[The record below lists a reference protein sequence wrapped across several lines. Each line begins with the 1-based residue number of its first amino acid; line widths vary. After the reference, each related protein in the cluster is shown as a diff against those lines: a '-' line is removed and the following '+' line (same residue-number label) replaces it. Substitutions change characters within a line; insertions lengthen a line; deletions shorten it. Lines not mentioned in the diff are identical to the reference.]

1 MATITEKIL
10 PRQLEDE
17 MRDSYIDYSMS
28 VIVSRAL
35 PDVRDGLKPVHRRV
49 LYGMNE
55 LGLAPNRPYKK
66 SARVVGEVLGKYHPH
81 GDTAVYDTIVRMA
94 QDFSMRYPLVQG
106 QGNFGSVDG
115 DSPAAMRYTE
125 ARMTPLAIE
134 MLRDLEK
141 ETVDFGPNFDETL
154 QQPLVMPAGIPNLLV
169 NGSTGIA
176 VGMATNIPPHN
187 LTEVINACLA
197 YIKNHAIT
205 SVELMKII
213 SAPDFPT
220 GGIIYGYDGV
230 RDAYTTGRGRVIVR
244 ARATI
249 ETQKNDREHI
259 VVTELPYQV
268 NKANLIEKMAE
279 FVRDKKLE
287 GISDIRDESDKDGL
301 RVVIELKRDA
311 VAKVVLNNLYKHTQ
325 MQTTF
330 GVIMLSLVKGVPRV
344 LELRS
349 MIKYYIE
356 HRNDVVLRRTKYDLS
371 EAEKRA
377 HILEGYI
384 IALDNIDAVIQ
395 TIKKSKDVDT
405 AQKRLM
411 AQFKLSEIQSKAI
424 LEMRLQRLTGL
435 ERDKIQ
441 AEYRDLIQLIEKLKA
456 IIASPELQMKII
468 GDELAEIK
476 KKYGDERRTE
486 IVYDTKDFTIEDMIA
501 EEDVVVTISHQGFIK
516 RFPVSGYRRQGR
528 GGKGITGAAT
538 REDDFLEHM
547 FIASTHHYIMFFTDR
562 GRCYWLKV
570 HEVPEAGRTSKG
582 RSIANLL
589 EKPPEERITAFI
601 NVKQFDEAHFVTMVT
616 EHGTIKKTVLSAFG
630 NIRRAGVQAI
640 TLDTK
645 DSLKDV
651 RLTNGQQE
659 IIIGTHEG
667 MACRFNE
674 KDVRDMGRTAA
685 GVRGVRLDEGDH
697 VIGMISPSRSGTTV
711 LVVSEEGYGKR
722 SEVSDYRLTRRGGKG
737 VITMKAT
744 EKTGKLVA
752 IKEVVDNDDL
762 ICVTKDGLVIRQ
774 HVAEIRVMGRNTQ
787 GVRVV
792 RLNEGDR
799 LAAVANVPADED
811 KEIDEA
817 LPEITKGKTPPLPPE
832 PEQGSIF
839 EG

>member
-1 MATITEKIL
+1 
-10 PRQLEDE
+10 
-17 MRDSYIDYSMS
+17 
-28 VIVSRAL
+28 
-35 PDVRDGLKPVHRRV
+35 
-49 LYGMNE
+49 
-55 LGLAPNRPYKK
+55 
-66 SARVVGEVLGKYHPH
+66 
-81 GDTAVYDTIVRMA
+81 
-94 QDFSMRYPLVQG
+94 
-106 QGNFGSVDG
+106 
-115 DSPAAMRYTE
+115 
-125 ARMTPLAIE
+125 
-134 MLRDLEK
+134 
-141 ETVDFGPNFDETL
+141 
-154 QQPLVMPAGIPNLLV
+154 
-169 NGSTGIA
+169 
-176 VGMATNIPPHN
+176 
-187 LTEVINACLA
+187 
-197 YIKNHAIT
+197 
-205 SVELMKII
+205 
-213 SAPDFPT
+213 
-220 GGIIYGYDGV
+220 
-230 RDAYTTGRGRVIVR
+230 
-244 ARATI
+244 
-249 ETQKNDREHI
+249 
-259 VVTELPYQV
+259 
-268 NKANLIEKMAE
+268 
-279 FVRDKKLE
+279 
-287 GISDIRDESDKDGL
+287 
-301 RVVIELKRDA
+301 
-311 VAKVVLNNLYKHTQ
+311 
-325 MQTTF
+325 
-330 GVIMLSLVKGVPRV
+330 MLSLVKGVPRV

-356 HRNDVVLRRTKYDLS
+356 HRNDVVLRRTRYDLN

-384 IALDNIDAVIQ
+384 IALDNIDEVIA

-411 AQFKLSEIQSKAI
+411 AQFKLSEIQAKAI
-424 LEMRLQRLTGL
+424 LDMRLQRLTGL

-441 AEYRDLIQLIEKLKA
+441 AEYREIIQLIERLKA

-486 IVYDTKDFTIEDMIA
+486 IIYDTKDFTIEDMIA
-501 EEDVVVTISHQGFIK
+501 EEDVVVTISHGGFIK

-589 EKPPEERITAFI
+589 EKPSDERITAFI

-616 EHGTIKKTVLSAFG
+616 EGGTIKKTVLSAFG
-630 NIRRAGVQAI
+630 NIRKAGVQAI
-640 TLDTK
+640 TLDTG

-685 GVRGVRLDEGDH
+685 GVRGITLEKGDI
-697 VIGMISPSRSGTTV
+697 VIGMIAPNRSGTSV

-774 HVAEIRVMGRNTQ
+774 HVADIRVMGRNTQ

-792 RLNEGDR
+792 RLNDGDR

-811 KEIDEA
+811 KELDEA
-817 LPEITKGKTPPLPPE
+817 AAASPKKPGGPPPPD
-832 PEQGSIF
+832 QASIF
-839 EG
+839 E

>member
-55 LGLAPNRPYKK
+55 LGLGPNRPYKK

-81 GDTAVYDTIVRMA
+81 GDVAVYDTIVRMA

-115 DSPAAMRYTE
+115 DPPAAMRYTE

-141 ETVDFGPNFDETL
+141 ETVDFGPNFDDTL
-154 QQPLVMPAGIPNLLV
+154 QQPLVMPASIPNLLV

-187 LTEVINACLA
+187 LTEVVSACLA
-197 YIKNHAIT
+197 YIKDNNIT
-205 SVELMKII
+205 SVDLMKFIT
-213 SAPDFPT
+213 APDFPT
-220 GGIIYGYDGV
+220 GGIIYGYEGV
-230 RDAYTTGRGRVIVR
+230 RDAYTTGRGRVLVR

-249 ETQKNDREHI
+249 ETSKNDRESI
-259 VVTELPYQV
+259 IVTELPYQV

-311 VAKVVLNNLYKHTQ
+311 IAKVVLNNLYKHTQ

-356 HRNDVVLRRTKYDLS
+356 HRNDVVLRRTKYDLDQ
-371 EAEKRA
+371 AEKRA

-384 IALDNIDAVIQ
+384 IALDNIEEVIK
-395 TIKKSKDVDT
+395 TIRGSKDTET
-405 AQKRLM
+405 AQNRLM
-411 AQFKLSEIQSKAI
+411 KQFKLSEIQAKAI
-424 LEMRLQRLTGL
+424 LDMRLQRLVGL
-435 ERDKIQ
+435 EREKIQ
-441 AEYRDLIQLIEKLKA
+441 AEYRDLLQQIEKFKS

-468 GDELAEIK
+468 GDELTEIRN
-476 KKYGDERRTE
+476 KYGDKRRTE

-501 EEDVVVTISHQGFIK
+501 EEDVVVTISHGGFIK

-616 EHGTIKKTVLSAFG
+616 EFGTIKKTVLSAFG
-630 NIRRAGVQAI
+630 NIRKGGVHAI
-640 TLDTK
+640 TLDEK

-685 GVRGVRLDEGDH
+685 GVRGVRLDEGDK
-697 VIGMISPSRSGTTV
+697 VIGMIAPTRSGTTV

-792 RLNEGDR
+792 RLNDGDR

-817 LPEITKGKTPPLPPE
+817 EASSGKPVPPPPDA
-832 PEQGSIF
+832 EQGSIF
-839 EG
+839 GG

>member
-49 LYGMNE
+49 LYGMSE
-55 LGLAPNRPYKK
+55 LGLGANRPYKK

-81 GDTAVYDTIVRMA
+81 GDTAVYDSIVRMA

-125 ARMTPLAIE
+125 ARMTPLAME

-141 ETVDFGPNFDETL
+141 ETVDFGPNFDDTL

-187 LTEVINACLA
+187 LTEVISACLA
-197 YIKNHAIT
+197 YIADNDVT
-205 SVELMKII
+205 SLQLMKHIT
-213 SAPDFPT
+213 APDFPT

-249 ETQKNDREHI
+249 TTAKNDRESI
-259 VVTELPYQV
+259 IITEIPYMV
-268 NKANLIEKMAE
+268 NKANMIEKIAE

-301 RVVIELKRDA
+301 RIVIELKRDA

-356 HRNDVVLRRTKYDLS
+356 HRNDVILRRTKYDLDQ
-371 EAEKRA
+371 AEKRA

-384 IALDNIDAVIQ
+384 IALDNIDEVIQ
-395 TIKKSKDVDT
+395 VIKKSKDVDT
-405 AQKRLM
+405 AQTRLM
-411 AQFKLSEIQSKAI
+411 ARFSLSEIQAKAI
-424 LEMRLQRLTGL
+424 LDMRLQRLTGL
-435 ERDKIQ
+435 ERDKIE
-441 AEYRDLIQLIEKLKA
+441 AEYRDLIQLIERLKT
-456 IIASPELQMKII
+456 IIASPQLQMKII
-468 GDELAEIK
+468 GDELAELK
-476 KKYGDERRTE
+476 AKFGDKRRTE

-501 EEDVVVTISHQGFIK
+501 EEDVVVTISHGGFIK

-528 GGKGITGAAT
+528 GGKGVTGAAT

-589 EKPPEERITAFI
+589 EKPADERITAFI

-616 EHGTIKKTVLSAFG
+616 EQGTIKKTVLSAFG
-630 NIRRAGVQAI
+630 NIRKAGVMAI
-640 TLDTK
+640 TLDTG
-645 DSLKDV
+645 DNLKDV
-651 RLTNGQQE
+651 RLTNGNQE
-659 IIIGTHEG
+659 IIIGTREG

-685 GVRGVRLDEGDH
+685 GVRGVRLDEGDY
-697 VIGMISPSRSGTTV
+697 VIGMISPSRSGTSV

-792 RLNEGDR
+792 RLGEGDS

-811 KEIDEA
+811 KEIDDA
-817 LPEITKGKTPPLPPE
+817 IPEITKGVPPE
-832 PEQGSIF
+832 PDQGSIF

>member
-55 LGLAPNRPYKK
+55 LGLGPNRPYKK

-81 GDTAVYDTIVRMA
+81 GDVAVYDTIVRMA

-115 DSPAAMRYTE
+115 DPPAAMRYTE

-141 ETVDFGPNFDETL
+141 ETVDFGPNFDDTL
-154 QQPLVMPAGIPNLLV
+154 QQPLVMPASIPNLLV

-187 LTEVINACLA
+187 LTEVVNGCLA
-197 YIKNHAIT
+197 YIKDNNIT
-205 SVELMKII
+205 SVDLMKYIT
-213 SAPDFPT
+213 APDFPT
-220 GGIIYGYDGV
+220 GGIIYGYEGV
-230 RDAYTTGRGRVIVR
+230 RDAYTTGRGRVLVR

-249 ETQKNDREHI
+249 ETSKNDRESI
-259 VVTELPYQV
+259 IVTELPYQV

-311 VAKVVLNNLYKHTQ
+311 IAKVVLNNLYKHTQ

-356 HRNDVVLRRTKYDLS
+356 HRNDVVLRRTKYDLDQ
-371 EAEKRA
+371 AEKRA

-384 IALDNIDAVIQ
+384 IALDNIEEVIK
-395 TIKKSKDVDT
+395 TIRGSKDTET
-405 AQKRLM
+405 AQNRLM
-411 AQFKLSEIQSKAI
+411 KQFKLSEIQAKAI
-424 LEMRLQRLTGL
+424 LDMRLQRLTGL
-435 ERDKIQ
+435 EREKIQ
-441 AEYRDLIQLIEKLKA
+441 AEYRDLLQQIEKFKS

-468 GDELAEIK
+468 GDELTEIRN
-476 KKYGDERRTE
+476 KYGDKRRTE

-501 EEDVVVTISHQGFIK
+501 EEDVVVTISHGGFIK

-538 REDDFLEHM
+538 REDDFIEHM

-630 NIRRAGVQAI
+630 NIRRGGVFAI
-640 TLDTK
+640 TLDEK

-685 GVRGVRLDEGDH
+685 GVRGVRLDEGDR
-697 VIGMISPSRSGTTV
+697 VIGMIAPSRSGTTV

-752 IKEVVDNDDL
+752 MKEVVDNDDL

-817 LPEITKGKTPPLPPE
+817 EASSGKKPTPPPPIE
-832 PEQGSIF
+832 EQGSIF
-839 EG
+839 GG

>member
-55 LGLAPNRPYKK
+55 LGLGPNRPYKK

-81 GDTAVYDTIVRMA
+81 GDTAVYDSIVRMA

-115 DSPAAMRYTE
+115 DMPAAMRYTE
-125 ARMTPLAIE
+125 ARMTPLAME

-141 ETVDFGPNFDETL
+141 ETVDFGPNFDDTL

-187 LTEVINACLA
+187 LTEVVSACLA
-197 YIKNHAIT
+197 YIKDNNIT
-205 SVELMKII
+205 SVDLMKYIT
-213 SAPDFPT
+213 APDFPT
-220 GGIIYGYDGV
+220 GGIIYGYEGV
-230 RDAYTTGRGRVIVR
+230 RDAYTTGRGRVLVR

-249 ETQKNDREHI
+249 ETSKNDRESI
-259 VVTELPYQV
+259 IVTELPYMV

-311 VAKVVLNNLYKHTQ
+311 IAKVVLNNLYKHTQ

-356 HRNDVVLRRTKYDLS
+356 HRNDVVLRRTKYDLDQ
-371 EAEKRA
+371 AEKRA

-384 IALDNIDAVIQ
+384 IALDNIEEVIK
-395 TIKKSKDVDT
+395 TIRASKDTET
-405 AQKRLM
+405 AQNRLM
-411 AQFKLSEIQSKAI
+411 KQFKLSEIQAKAI
-424 LEMRLQRLTGL
+424 LDMRLQRLVGL
-435 ERDKIQ
+435 EREKIE

-468 GDELAEIK
+468 GDELTEIR
-476 KKYGDERRTE
+476 KKYGDGRRTE

-501 EEDVVVTISHQGFIK
+501 EEDVVVTISHGGFIK

-616 EHGTIKKTVLSAFG
+616 EFGTIKKTVLSAFG
-630 NIRRAGVQAI
+630 NIRKGGVHAI
-640 TLDTK
+640 TLDAK

-685 GVRGVRLDEGDH
+685 GVRGVRLDEGDK
-697 VIGMISPSRSGTTV
+697 VIGMIAPTRSGTTV

-792 RLNEGDR
+792 RLNDGDR

-811 KEIDEA
+811 SEIDAAEA
-817 LPEITKGKTPPLPPE
+817 TKGKLTGPPPPE
-832 PEQGSIF
+832 QPTIF

>member
-1 MATITEKIL
+1 MSTITEKIL

-55 LGLAPNRPYKK
+55 LGLGPNRPYKK

-81 GDTAVYDTIVRMA
+81 GDTAVYDSIVRMA

-115 DSPAAMRYTE
+115 DMPAAMRYTE
-125 ARMTPLAIE
+125 ARMTPLAME

-141 ETVDFGPNFDETL
+141 ETVDFGPNFDDTL

-187 LTEVINACLA
+187 LTEVVSACLA
-197 YIKNHAIT
+197 YIKDNNIT
-205 SVELMKII
+205 SADLMKFIT
-213 SAPDFPT
+213 APDFPT
-220 GGIIYGYDGV
+220 GGIIYGYEGV
-230 RDAYTTGRGRVIVR
+230 RDAYLTGRGRVLVR

-249 ETQKNDREHI
+249 ETAKNDRESI
-259 VVTELPYQV
+259 IVTELPYMV

-311 VAKVVLNNLYKHTQ
+311 IGKVVMNNLYKHTQ

-356 HRNDVVLRRTKYDLS
+356 HRNDVVLRRTKYDLDQ
-371 EAEKRA
+371 AEKRA

-384 IALDNIDAVIQ
+384 IALDNIEEVIK
-395 TIKKSKDVDT
+395 TIRASKDTET
-405 AQKRLM
+405 AQNRLM
-411 AQFKLSEIQSKAI
+411 KQFKLSEIQAKAI
-424 LEMRLQRLTGL
+424 LDMRLQRLVGL
-435 ERDKIQ
+435 EREKIE

-468 GDELAEIK
+468 GDELTEIR
-476 KKYGDERRTE
+476 KKYGDGRRTE

-501 EEDVVVTISHQGFIK
+501 EEDVVVTISHGGFIK

-570 HEVPEAGRTSKG
+570 HEVPEASRTSKG

-589 EKPPEERITAFI
+589 EKPTEERITAFI

-616 EHGTIKKTVLSAFG
+616 DHGTIKKTVLSAFG
-630 NIRRAGVQAI
+630 NIRKAGVQAI
-640 TLDTK
+640 TLDTA

-659 IIIGTHEG
+659 IIIGTREG

-685 GVRGVRLDEGDH
+685 GVRGVRLDEGDY
-697 VIGMISPSRSGTTV
+697 VIGMIAPSRSGTSV

-752 IKEVVDNDDL
+752 MKEVVDNDDL

-811 KEIDEA
+811 KEIEEA
-817 LPEITKGKTPPLPPE
+817 EATSGKKQSGPPLP
-832 PEQGSIF
+832 EQPTIF

>member
-55 LGLAPNRPYKK
+55 LGLGPNRPYKK

-81 GDTAVYDTIVRMA
+81 GDSAVYDTIVRLA

-125 ARMTPLAIE
+125 ARMTALAME

-141 ETVDFGPNFDETL
+141 QTVDFGPNFDDTL
-154 QQPLVMPAGIPNLLV
+154 QQPLVLPAGIPNLLV

-187 LTEVINACLA
+187 LTEVVNACLA
-197 YIKNHAIT
+197 YIKDHNIT
-205 SVELMKII
+205 SAELMKYVT
-213 SAPDFPT
+213 APDFPT

-230 RDAYTTGRGRVIVR
+230 RDAYTTGRGRIIVR
-244 ARATI
+244 AKANI
-249 ETQKNDREHI
+249 ETGKNDRESI
-259 VVTELPYQV
+259 IVTELPYQV
-268 NKANLIEKMAE
+268 NKASMIEKIAE
-279 FVRDKKLE
+279 MIRDKKIE
-287 GISDIRDESDKDGL
+287 GVSDIRDESDKDGL
-301 RVVIELKRDA
+301 RVVFELKRDA
-311 VAKVVLNNLYKHTQ
+311 VAKVVLNQLYKHTQ

-356 HRNDVVLRRTKYDLS
+356 HRNDVVLRRTRYDLDQ
-371 EAEKRA
+371 AEKRA

-384 IALDNIDAVIQ
+384 IALDNIDEVIQ
-395 TIKKSKDVDT
+395 TIKKSKDVET
-405 AQKRLM
+405 AQNRLM
-411 AQFKLSEIQSKAI
+411 KQFKLSEIQAKAI
-424 LEMRLQRLTGL
+424 LDMRLQRLTGL

-441 AEYRDLIQLIEKLKA
+441 AEYREIIQLIERLKA

-468 GDELAEIK
+468 GDELAEVK

-486 IVYDTKDFTIEDMIA
+486 IIYDTKDFTIEDMIA
-501 EEDVVVTISHQGFIK
+501 EEDVVVTISHGGFIK

-538 REDDFLEHM
+538 REDDFIEHM

-589 EKPPEERITAFI
+589 EKPADERITAFI

-640 TLDTK
+640 TLDGG

-685 GVRGVRLDEGDH
+685 GVRGITLEKGDI
-697 VIGMISPSRSGTTV
+697 VIGMISPNRSGTSV

-817 LPEITKGKTPPLPPE
+817 EAKAGKKQGAPPPTKE
-832 PEQGSIF
+832 EQGEIF
-839 EG
+839 SR